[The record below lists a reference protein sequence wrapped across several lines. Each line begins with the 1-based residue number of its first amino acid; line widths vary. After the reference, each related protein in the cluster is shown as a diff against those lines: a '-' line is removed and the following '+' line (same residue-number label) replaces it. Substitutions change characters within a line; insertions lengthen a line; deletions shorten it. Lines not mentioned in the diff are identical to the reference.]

1 MFEKGR
7 VYRRAEL
14 HHEWAGTI
22 RLQQQG
28 GILTPRGQSLIV
40 AITGDAGE
48 EFGYA
53 DHWDED
59 GVFHYYGAGQR
70 GDMQFARG
78 NLALRDHGENGKD
91 VYLFEEA
98 NGGIRYRDQMV
109 VVGYYE
115 LDGVP
120 DADRTPRRAI
130 VFQLTPLDDVAPPAQ
145 LTLDVGATPADQW
158 SLPLADLLERAGRT
172 VGRQPKAREAKAK
185 TWNRSEDLRIYVR
198 RRANGR
204 CEGCGNDAPFTARDG
219 HPYREPHH
227 TRRLT
232 DGGPDDFHHVIAL
245 CPACHRRVHH
255 GRDGVEY
262 NETLKK
268 TLQTLEPKQ
277 ALID

>member
-7 VYRRAEL
+7 VYRRAGL
-14 HHEWAGTI
+14 HHNWGGATQ
-22 RLQQQG
+22 LQRQG
-28 GILTPRGQSLIV
+28 GILTPRGEPFILV
-40 AITGDAGE
+40 ITGAAGE

-91 VYLFEEA
+91 VFLFEESD
-98 NGGIRYRDQMV
+98 GGLRYRDQML

-120 DADRTPRRAI
+120 DADRDPRRAI
-130 VFQLTPLDDVAPPAQ
+130 VFQLTPLDDAPQFQ
-145 LTLDVGATPADQW
+145 LALTVESTPADRW
-158 SLPLADLLERAGRT
+158 ELPLQELRERAART
-172 VGRQPKAREAKAK
+172 VGRQPRAHDAKAK

-198 RRANGR
+198 RRADER
-204 CEGCGNDAPFTARDG
+204 CEGCGSDAPFIARDG
-219 HPYREPHH
+219 HPYLEPHH

-245 CPACHRRVHH
+245 CPSCHRRVHH

-262 NETLKK
+262 NEALKK
-268 TLQTLEPKQ
+268 KLQALEPN
-277 ALID
+277 